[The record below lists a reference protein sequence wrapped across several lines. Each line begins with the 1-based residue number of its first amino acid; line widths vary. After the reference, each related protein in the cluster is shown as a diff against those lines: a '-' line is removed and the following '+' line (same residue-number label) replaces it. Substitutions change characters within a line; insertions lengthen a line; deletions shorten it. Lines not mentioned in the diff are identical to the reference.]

1 MMFWMLARITNHEK
15 IGRALDCLRRG
26 LLPFVDSRLQPEDK
40 TNWQVRS
47 VRGTTWNSAA
57 LDVKDCLEILNK
69 FWDDRFKSPKLGRG
83 ERAWVNELIDK
94 VRNQN
99 AHRTSSDDVPDDDA
113 WRALDT
119 AERLL
124 AAIGSPEA
132 ENVRVLR
139 LSLRDK
145 PSAPIHHE
153 VSPPLPKPDS
163 GTAQPGRQK
172 PGHSSIFESLYLPDL
187 LGGIT
192 VVGSSRGLRSVR
204 FGAGENRPGSMVSNA
219 ENQLREYLAGRRTSF
234 NLAWDLDCTSFQRQV
249 WHALAEIPYGETRS
263 YGDIAR
269 AVNKPKGAQAVGQAN
284 SHNPLL
290 LVIPCHRVINSDGSL
305 GGWGPGEDKKQ
316 QLLDMERRYSGRS
329 RKI

>member
-1 MMFWMLARITNHEK
+1 
-15 IGRALDCLRRG
+15 
-26 LLPFVDSRLQPEDK
+26 
-40 TNWQVRS
+40 
-47 VRGTTWNSAA
+47 
-57 LDVKDCLEILNK
+57 
-69 FWDDRFKSPKLGRG
+69 LGRG

-145 PSAPIHHE
+145 PSAPIPHE

-172 PGHSSIFESLYLPDL
+172 QGHPSIFESLYLPDL
-187 LGGIT
+187 LGGISI
-192 VVGSSRGLRSVR
+192 VGSSRGLRSIR

-219 ENQLREYLAGRRTSF
+219 EHQLREYLDGRRTSF
-234 NLAWDLDCTSFQRQV
+234 DLAWDLDGTPFQRQV

-263 YGDIAR
+263 YSEIAW

-284 SHNPLL
+284 SRNPLL
-290 LVIPCHRVINSDGSL
+290 LVIPCHRVINADGSL
-305 GGWGPGEDKKQ
+305 GGWGPGEEKKR
-316 QLLDMERRYSGRS
+316 QLLDMERRCSGRS

>member
-15 IGRALDCLRRG
+15 VGRALDCLRRG
-26 LLPFVDSRLQPEDK
+26 LLPLIDSRLRPEDK
-40 TNWQVRS
+40 ANWQIRP

-57 LDVKDCLEILNK
+57 LDVKDCLEIFNK
-69 FWDDRFKSPKLGRG
+69 FWDARFKGPKLDRRERG
-83 ERAWVNELIDK
+83 WVNELIE
-94 VRNQN
+94 VRNEN
-99 AHRTSSDDVPDDDA
+99 AHPTSTDDVLDDDA

-124 AAIGSPEA
+124 AAVGSPEA

-145 PSAPIHHE
+145 PSAPVQHE
-153 VSPPLPKPDS
+153 VSGPLPNPPHS
-163 GTAQPGRQK
+163 GTARSGRQT
-172 PGHSSIFESLYLPDL
+172 GHPSIFESLYLPGL

-192 VVGSSRGLRSVR
+192 IVGSSRGLRSVR
-204 FGAGENRPGSMVSNA
+204 FGPGENRPGPMVSNA
-219 ENQLREYLAGRRTSF
+219 ESQLREYLDGRRTSF
-234 NLAWDLDCTSFQRQV
+234 DLAWDLDGTPFQCQV

-284 SHNPLL
+284 SRNPLL
-290 LVIPCHRVINSDGSL
+290 LVIPRHRVINADGSL
-305 GGWGPGEDKKQ
+305 GGWGPGEDKKR
-316 QLLDMERRYSGRS
+316 QLLDMERLYSGRS
-329 RKI
+329 RKT

>member
-1 MMFWMLARITNHEK
+1 MVFWMLARITNHEK
-15 IGRALDCLRRG
+15 IGRGLDCLRRG
-26 LLPFVDSRLQPEDK
+26 LLPFIDSRLRPEDK
-40 TNWQVRS
+40 SNWQLRP
-47 VRGTTWNSAA
+47 VRGTTWSSTA

-69 FWDDRFKSPKLGRG
+69 FWDDRFRSPKLGRG

-99 AHRTSSDDVPDDDA
+99 AHRTSVDDVPDDDA

-124 AAIGSPEA
+124 AAIGSAEA
-132 ENVRVLR
+132 EDVRVLR

-145 PSAPIHHE
+145 PSAPVQHE
-153 VSPPLPKPDS
+153 VTHPLPKPPDS
-163 GTAQPGRQK
+163 GAARSGRQT
-172 PGHSSIFESLYLPDL
+172 GHPPIFESLYLPDL

-192 VVGSSRGLRSVR
+192 IVGSSRGLRSVR
-204 FGAGENRPGSMVSNA
+204 FGTGENRPGPMVSTA
-219 ENQLREYLAGRRTSF
+219 ENQLREYLDGRRTDF
-234 NLAWDLDCTSFQRQV
+234 DLAWDLEGTPFQRQV

-263 YGDIAR
+263 YGDIAQ

-284 SHNPLL
+284 SRNPLL
-290 LVIPCHRVINSDGSL
+290 LVIPCHRVINADGSL
-305 GGWGPGEDKKQ
+305 GGWGPGEDKKR
-316 QLLDMERRYSGRS
+316 QLLDMERRYSRRS